1 MFRCDLQIRL
11 QVELPNPKYFTLT
24 KLQAIKNEW
33 KDSFYLSS
41 KCKQNDPEREKAVRE
56 KKVEGEQKAS
66 WTDFIHGFVFMC
78 IKKLSVKHIH
88 EILFGLIFIISFI

>member
-1 MFRCDLQIRL
+1 VICRL

-41 KCKQNDPEREKAVRE
+41 KCKQNDPEREGCKG
-56 KKVEGEQKAS
+56 KEGGRRAKAS